1 MPQDKGRN
9 GEGHG
14 GAPPRRGHMPAAP
27 EHPPLDAAA
36 AMSTA
41 AHTHSSTQEPDPTAS
56 AASAVTRTELLPLP
70 PSRHWLLT
78 PHPTRGL
85 LSGVLWEVGL
95 ASDCKAVWASQGW
108 GGVGWGAALEEGL
121 CQGGGFPNMGK
132 SWNGQNDDTHPLHR
146 LLQIQCCIRLQANV
160 HHLWSPPLSFSALEA
175 GDAAV

>member
-1 MPQDKGRN
+1 
-9 GEGHG
+9 
-14 GAPPRRGHMPAAP
+14 MPAAP

-36 AMSTA
+36 ATSTA

-95 ASDCKAVWASQGW
+95 ASDCKTV
-108 GGVGWGAALEEGL
+108 
-121 CQGGGFPNMGK
+121 
-132 SWNGQNDDTHPLHR
+132 
-146 LLQIQCCIRLQANV
+146 
-160 HHLWSPPLSFSALEA
+160 
-175 GDAAV
+175 